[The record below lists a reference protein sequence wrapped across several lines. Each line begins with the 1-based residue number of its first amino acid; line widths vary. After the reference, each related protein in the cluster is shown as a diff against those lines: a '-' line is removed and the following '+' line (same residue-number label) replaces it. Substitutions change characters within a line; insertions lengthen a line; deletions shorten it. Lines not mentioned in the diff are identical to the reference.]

1 ECFKGFQS
9 ENIDRRYGLWIDR
22 IRENFFE
29 FADFNEDDRNVEYSI
44 GLILDD
50 LNWRKQFY
58 DEVNDHFFWVK
69 QQLETNG
76 IDRLGKKYKGY

>member
-1 ECFKGFQS
+1 
-9 ENIDRRYGLWIDR
+9 
-22 IRENFFE
+22 
-29 FADFNEDDRNVEYSI
+29 VEYSI

-58 DEVNDHFFWVK
+58 DEINDHFFWVK
-69 QQLETNG
+69 EKLEENG